1 MLQVS
6 ATVGEGGGVVAIEF
20 TVDGDGVGA
29 GEDGAEGEDSEDE
42 DSEGAL
48 AT

>member
-6 ATVGEGGGVVAIEF
+6 AAVGVGGGMVAIEF
-20 TVDGDGVGA
+20 TVDGDGVSA
-29 GEDGAEGEDSEDE
+29 GEDGAEGEDSE
-42 DSEGAL
+42 GAL